1 MSASVRGGGLRVLLA
16 DDHEMVRQGLG
27 ALLERHGFAVVAAAA
42 DGKEAVELAATL
54 RPDVAVLDVA
64 MPVLNG
70 VDAAREM
77 ARSAPGTRVILLTA
91 LSDAQFVA
99 GALRAGV
106 RGVVAKGQDIADL
119 QSAIQEVV
127 AGGLYVGPGVS
138 QAVLDAVQG
147 GAGGEPAGQLTPR
160 ERQVLRLIAE
170 GKAAKQIAQQLAI
183 SVKTVE
189 FHRRRLMQ
197 KLKIHDTA
205 GLVRYAIREGLI
217 VA

>member
-1 MSASVRGGGLRVLLA
+1 VLLA

-138 QAVLDAVQG
+138 QAVLDAVQA
-147 GAGGEPAGQLTPR
+147 AGGEPAGQLTPR